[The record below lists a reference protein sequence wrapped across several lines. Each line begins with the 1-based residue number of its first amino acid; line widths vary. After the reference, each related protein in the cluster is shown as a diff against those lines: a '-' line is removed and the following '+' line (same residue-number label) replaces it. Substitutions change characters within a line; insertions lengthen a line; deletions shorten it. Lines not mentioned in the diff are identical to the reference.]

1 MYRVLKINRR
11 LLDGIPLL
19 LLVLAVAVGLSLTRG
34 EAAVQT
40 AAESGSDAFIQWV
53 DFDIPYSALNRAMRL
68 DVETYGTGGETH
80 LDWVEL
86 LAVLGTKYGG
96 DFSKYRER
104 DLTALAERIQNGE
117 TIEDI
122 TKGYKN
128 YAYYQEAYDA
138 VLGGFLGEYELQTE
152 REGELVWEKRY
163 GLKAYCPI
171 AKGYAYNDYD
181 DFGSSRSY
189 GYARRHLGHDLM
201 AVVGTPVVAVE
212 SGTVEVLG
220 WNQYGGWRVGI
231 RSFDGRRYYY
241 YAHLRQNRPYAEGLE
256 AGDVVM
262 AGDVIGYVGRTGY
275 SAKEN
280 VNGITSSHLHLG
292 LQLIFDESQ
301 KEGPS
306 EIWVDLYSITRLLSE
321 NRSETVRNAETKEHT
336 RKYLLLETVPEDRF
350 IPAPVELGAESG

>member
-40 AAESGSDAFIQWV
+40 AAESGSDAFIQWG
-53 DFDIPYSALNRAMRL
+53 DFDIPYPALNRAMRL

-128 YAYYQEAYDA
+128 YAYYHEAYDA

-201 AVVGTPVVAVE
+201 ALVGTPVVAVE

>member
-1 MYRVLKINRR
+1 M
-11 LLDGIPLL
+11 
-19 LLVLAVAVGLSLTRG
+19 
-34 EAAVQT
+34 
-40 AAESGSDAFIQWV
+40 
-53 DFDIPYSALNRAMRL
+53 
-68 DVETYGTGGETH
+68 
-80 LDWVEL
+80 
-86 LAVLGTKYGG
+86 
-96 DFSKYRER
+96 
-104 DLTALAERIQNGE
+104 
-117 TIEDI
+117 
-122 TKGYKN
+122 
-128 YAYYQEAYDA
+128 
-138 VLGGFLGEYELQTE
+138 GEYELQTE

-201 AVVGTPVVAVE
+201 ALVGTPVVAVE

>member
-53 DFDIPYSALNRAMRL
+53 DFDIPYPALNRAMRL

-128 YAYYQEAYDA
+128 YAYYHEAYDA

-201 AVVGTPVVAVE
+201 ALVGT
-212 SGTVEVLG
+212 
-220 WNQYGGWRVGI
+220 I
-231 RSFDGRRYYY
+231 RS
-241 YAHLRQNRPYAEGLE
+241 
-256 AGDVVM
+256 
-262 AGDVIGYVGRTGY
+262 
-275 SAKEN
+275 
-280 VNGITSSHLHLG
+280 
-292 LQLIFDESQ
+292 
-301 KEGPS
+301 
-306 EIWVDLYSITRLLSE
+306 
-321 NRSETVRNAETKEHT
+321 
-336 RKYLLLETVPEDRF
+336 
-350 IPAPVELGAESG
+350 